1 LAREPS
7 ITREQV
13 FGVCDTLVANKVRPT
28 LRTVR
33 DHLGAGS
40 NLTINRLVNEWKSEH
55 AAPAVTASSLP
66 PALQRGIAEFVAVE
80 IAAARA
86 PLETEIAEQQQTN
99 HDLAAEIE
107 RQTAEI
113 ETLMGTVATLTTA
126 KSAAEANIAM
136 LSDALAAEKESVLR
150 ERAAAEQARVELA
163 KDKLRLESMPDLKKE
178 LEGLRAELNQERQQR
193 IDAERQLAVCEAL
206 RAQSEAAGKAG
217 D

>member
-1 LAREPS
+1 
-7 ITREQV
+7 
-13 FGVCDTLVANKVRPT
+13 
-28 LRTVR
+28 
-33 DHLGAGS
+33 
-40 NLTINRLVNEWKSEH
+40 
-55 AAPAVTASSLP
+55 
-66 PALQRGIAEFVAVE
+66 
-80 IAAARA
+80 
-86 PLETEIAEQQQTN
+86 
-99 HDLAAEIE
+99 
-107 RQTAEI
+107 
-113 ETLMGTVATLTTA
+113 
-126 KSAAEANIAM
+126 M